1 MGTQGNMRVER
12 RRGRRAIHC
21 KQTRRR
27 PAHKKG
33 VAMNLSVKTEIESA
47 RATVVVSGEV
57 DVSNADTLRA
67 AVDEALAAD
76 GIQAV
81 EVGMADVPY
90 IDSTGIGVLVGSAH
104 KAHDAGIGFAVVDA
118 QDNVVR
124 ILGLLGVDEV
134 IDVRSSEGR

>member
-1 MGTQGNMRVER
+1 
-12 RRGRRAIHC
+12 
-21 KQTRRR
+21 
-27 PAHKKG
+27 
-33 VAMNLSVKTEIESA
+33 MNLSVKTEIESA